1 MELLKGKRFLLV
13 LDDVWN
19 EKYEAIEGWSKRL
32 FVDGKQIVQKCGGVP
47 LAVKTLG
54 SMLQL
59 KHRESDWLSVKES
72 EIWEFS
78 DDESGILPALTIYH
92 HDEGIFLELSC
103 RSLFQDVTEYYDGT
117 VACAVSISCYQGLK
131 LPGWLIDLANLV
143 LVELDRCKRC
153 SHLPPLG
160 ELPLLRF
167 LKIREMDVVECIS
180 SEFYGNGVNPFSSL
194 EGLDIDSMPVLE
206 TSKTVDKR
214 VNFPRLRILTFKK
227 CPELIELQTFEF
239 GQGTM
244 PRLLQNQTHLE
255 ELTIASL
262 PELKS
267 LLNQLD
273 NLSMAATVFF
283 SPPGNGF
290 RGITSLRV
298 LKVVSS
304 ERFTSLSDGIIL
316 VDCPMLD
323 SLPAEIQCRS
333 SN

>member
-19 EKYEAIEGWSKRL
+19 EKL

-54 SMLQL
+54 S
-59 KHRESDWLSVKES
+59 SVLHIARYSRTVVKWIANEFVPVRGRRDFPRAKL
-72 EIWEFS
+72 EILVS
-78 DDESGILPALTIYH
+78 RCYGILRWYRGVCRFCNEI
-92 HDEGIFLELSC
+92 GIFILNQCLLPGWKGLS
-103 RSLFQDVTEYYDGT
+103 R
-117 VACAVSISCYQGLK
+117 LK
-131 LPGWLIDLANLV
+131 LPGWLTDLRNLV

-206 TSKTVDKR
+206 TSKTVNKR
-214 VNFPRLRILTFKK
+214 NASFLSRRDIGSIEIHDLSSVTNF
-227 CPELIELQTFEF
+227 LI
-239 GQGTM
+239 G
-244 PRLLQNQTHLE
+244 LLQNQTHLE

-267 LLNQLD
+267 LLNKLD
-273 NLSMAATVFF
+273 NLSMVKHLNFNDCKKLEDIPEALQKCFREFDFEWLQQSFF
-283 SPPGNGF
+283 
-290 RGITSLRV
+290 
-298 LKVVSS
+298 
-304 ERFTSLSDGIIL
+304 RFPVMES
-316 VDCPMLD
+316 V
-323 SLPAEIQCRS
+323 A
-333 SN
+333 

>member
-92 HDEGIFLELSC
+92 HDEGIFLELSW

-143 LVELDRCKRC
+143 LVELAQ
-153 SHLPPLG
+153 
-160 ELPLLRF
+160 
-167 LKIREMDVVECIS
+167 
-180 SEFYGNGVNPFSSL
+180 
-194 EGLDIDSMPVLE
+194 

-273 NLSMAATVFF
+273 NLSMVKHLNFNGCKKLEDIPEALQNLNALESLILRGCNSLFF
-283 SPPGNGF
+283 ASW
-290 RGITSLRV
+290 
-298 LKVVSS
+298 
-304 ERFTSLSDGIIL
+304 
-316 VDCPMLD
+316 
-323 SLPAEIQCRS
+323 
-333 SN
+333 